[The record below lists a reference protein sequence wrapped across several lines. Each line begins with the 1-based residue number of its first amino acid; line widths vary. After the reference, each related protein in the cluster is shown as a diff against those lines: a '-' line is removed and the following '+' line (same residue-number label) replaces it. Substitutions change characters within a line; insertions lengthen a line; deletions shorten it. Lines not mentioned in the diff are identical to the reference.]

1 MVLESYLP
9 DIVLPNIAL
18 GKYIIGVLE
27 QYGDEVAVVGY
38 AEEFVELCLFSL
50 NASSVHVLYAI
61 VIIGVQNDK
70 GSCAWFDVKYSC
82 KFVNFSAGLQY
93 NLGRKYVLRYSGLG
107 HTCCYPST
115 YHTYMIS
122 SVCVWC
128 PSFSLNNIMWNH
140 VLRDIFLNIWVI
152 PSGSLFLWFVGVLQ
166 LLTKIL

>member
-1 MVLESYLP
+1 MVLKSSLP
-9 DIVLPNIAL
+9 DVVLPNIAL

-107 HTCCYPST
+107 HMLLPI
-115 YHTYMIS
+115 HIS
-122 SVCVWC
+122 YIYDIQCMCVVSV
-128 PSFSLNNIMWNH
+128 I
-140 VLRDIFLNIWVI
+140 
-152 PSGSLFLWFVGVLQ
+152 
-166 LLTKIL
+166 LTE